1 MAARWLVPWLGAVL
15 GGIALAW
22 VNAPPPVLAACGG
35 GVEDPDPIPK
45 VVSPTPVD
53 FVVTGQAPLQVVLA
67 IEDSW
72 VPSPGVPT
80 NSIDW
85 GDGSS
90 SSATIVPC
98 GDEEYS
104 FPPQQLTHTYQNPG
118 KYTVTWTFNFNG
130 AGLPPISGP
139 MVFVDVSG
147 AATPTALPPT
157 PTSVSAGP
165 TALPTASGTQA
176 PVATAVA
183 TAPGLTQ
190 SPTAVGTGSPT
201 PTRAAT
207 QTSTPTATAS
217 TTATTVPAPA
227 ALETATPSPT
237 PEIPRLVLDVPDTSD
252 ISFDP
257 GVVTTNLVLAGVT
270 VWVFFSSVLFNQT
283 LDENRREIEGWT
295 RRFKPKLKVPGANAT
310 SDRTRRM
317 AAMAAVIVGTGLVY
331 GFLEPSFGFNRA
343 SLLLFTSVIIGV
355 GLIGLFFSG
364 LEVWLEAREPGTKA
378 VVSPFPLAL
387 MIGVFCVLASRL
399 LGLHP
404 GVMYGF
410 AASCVVV
417 EAVGPKKHEG
427 RVEAISVSACIALSV
442 LCWLLLAPAR
452 ALPNGWPSDLLQ
464 SILVI
469 VFVGGMEGLLIDLIP
484 LEAMNGAKIL
494 HWSRIAWVA
503 LVLGSAFLVWH
514 VLLNSQRSSF
524 DSLRPASSWAVVVG
538 FAAYTAAG
546 VLFWG
551 YFALRKRRNHHAT
564 VAETG
569 D

>member
-1 MAARWLVPWLGAVL
+1 MTVRWLVPWLGAVL

-22 VNAPPPVLAACGG
+22 VNAPSPVLAACGG

-45 VVSPTPVD
+45 VVSPAPVD

-72 VPSPGVPT
+72 VASPGVPT
-80 NSIDW
+80 NSLDW
-85 GDGSS
+85 GDGTVIS
-90 SSATIVPC
+90 TVVTPC

-104 FPPQQLTHTYQNPG
+104 FPAQQLVHTYQNPG
-118 KYTVTWTFNFNG
+118 KYTVIWTFNFNG

-139 MVFVDVSG
+139 MVFVDVTG
-147 AATPTALPPT
+147 AATATPVPPT
-157 PTSVSAGP
+157 PTSPANP
-165 TALPTASGTQA
+165 TSLPTAPGTQV

-190 SPTAVGTGSPT
+190 SPTAIGTGSPT
-201 PTRAAT
+201 AT
-207 QTSTPTATAS
+207 QTTTPTSTPSATAS
-217 TTATTVPAPA
+217 STVTIVPAPG

-237 PEIPRLVLDVPDTSD
+237 PDLPQLVLDVPDTSD

-283 LDENRREIEGWT
+283 LDENRGEIEGWT
-295 RRFKPKLKVPGANAT
+295 RRFRPNLKMPGAKAT
-310 SDRTRRM
+310 SDRTRRI
-317 AAMAAVIVGTGLVY
+317 AAMAAVLVGTGLVY

-343 SLLLFTSVIIGV
+343 SMLLFASVIIGV
-355 GLIGLFFSG
+355 GLVGLFFSG
-364 LEVWLEAREPGTKA
+364 LEVWLESREPGTKA

-387 MIGVFCVLASRL
+387 VIGAFCVLASRL

-410 AASCVVV
+410 AASCVVL
-417 EAVGPKKHEG
+417 EAAGPKKHEG
-427 RVEAISVSACIALSV
+427 RVEAISVTACVALSV
-442 LCWLLLAPAR
+442 VCWLLLAPAR

-464 SILVI
+464 GILVI

-494 HWSRIAWVA
+494 HWSRFAWAA

-524 DSLRPASSWAVVVG
+524 DSLRPASSWAVVAG
-538 FAAYTAAG
+538 FVAYTAAG

-551 YFALRKRRNHHAT
+551 YFALRKRRNHHAA
-564 VAETG
+564 VVETG